1 MTRLEVLEVAAVVNE
16 RCRACRHMSYIHST
30 RSSCNCVRN
39 GNSFDPTVRWD
50 NGTRT
55 GDACTRSWAST
66 ALVYDPGEV
75 VKWDGM
81 AEALAAAP
89 PCPAFERG
97 VP

>member
-16 RCRACRHMSYIHST
+16 RCRACRHMSDIHAT
-30 RSSCNCVRN
+30 RSSCNYVRN

-50 NGTRT
+50 NG
-55 GDACTRSWAST
+55 GDSRTRSWAST
-66 ALVYDPGEV
+66 ALVYDTEEMARH
-75 VKWDGM
+75 DGM